1 MCDGI
6 IREFPSDFCGGA
18 MNRQQRRRA
27 MIDANLSRDDRRA
40 IAWYRAEA
48 RAGRAH
54 CISSA
59 IAPFVNDAMCSVA
72 EVP

>member
-1 MCDGI
+1 
-6 IREFPSDFCGGA
+6 
-18 MNRQQRRRA
+18 
-27 MIDANLSRDDRRA
+27 MIDANFSRDARRA

-54 CISSA
+54 CITSG
-59 IAPFVNDAMCSVA
+59 IAPFVNDAMRSVA

>member
-1 MCDGI
+1 
-6 IREFPSDFCGGA
+6 

-40 IAWYRAEA
+40 VAWYRAEA

-54 CISSA
+54 CIMSRFVA
-59 IAPFVNDAMCSVA
+59 FVNDAMRSVA

>member
-1 MCDGI
+1 
-6 IREFPSDFCGGA
+6 

-59 IAPFVNDAMCSVA
+59 IAPFVNDAMRSVA